1 MKTKGDGKLMKIIL
15 SRKGFDSA
23 TGGFASPILPDN
35 RMVSLPIPE
44 EGTGI
49 AYSELKI
56 DDYSTYFTLMEGLG
70 MGTLKCGKL
79 RASLTSTQNCHL
91 DPDIVQDIVIR
102 ADGWR
107 GVFGQTGLSAM
118 HLKNQGIKE
127 GDLFLFFGWFKKT
140 VPNQGRIIYDNQ
152 DAEGKHVLFGY
163 LQIGEIV
170 ELAETQQPYRWLGN
184 HPHLRQAYKA
194 DKANTLYLAAERL
207 SIATQMAGYGRFNFS
222 PELVLSKSGK
232 KRSKWLLPDIFKE
245 TEISYHSN
253 NSWKEGYFQSAGR
266 GQEFVLNATDDI
278 KAWAQGIITRNA
290 M

>member
-1 MKTKGDGKLMKIIL
+1 MKIIL

-49 AYSELKI
+49 AYSKLKI
-56 DDYSTYFTLMEGLG
+56 DNYSTYYTLMEGLG
-70 MGTLKCGKL
+70 METLKCGKL

-91 DPDIVQDIVIR
+91 DPDIVQDIVVR

-107 GVFGQTGLSAM
+107 GVFGQTGLSAV

-140 VPNQGRIIYDNQ
+140 VQNQGRIIYDNQ

-170 ELAETQQPYRWLGN
+170 ELAETQQPYSWLGN
-184 HPHLRQAYKA
+184 HPHLRQVYKA
-194 DKANTLYLAAERL
+194 DKANTLYLAVERL
-207 SIATQMAGYGRFNFS
+207 SIANQMVGYGRFKFS
-222 PELVLSKSGK
+222 PELVLSKSEET
-232 KRSKWLLPDIFKE
+232 RSKWLLPDVFRE
-245 TEISYHSN
+245 TKISYHSE
-253 NSWKEGYFQSAGR
+253 NSWRKGYFQSAGR
-266 GQEFVLNATDDI
+266 GQEFVLNASDGI
-278 KAWAQGIITRNA
+278 KSWAQGIITRNA